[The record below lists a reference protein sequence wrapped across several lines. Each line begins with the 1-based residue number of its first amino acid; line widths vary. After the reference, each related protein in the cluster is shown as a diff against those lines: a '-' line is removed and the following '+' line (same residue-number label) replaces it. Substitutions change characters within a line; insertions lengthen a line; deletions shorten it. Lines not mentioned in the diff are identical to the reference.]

1 MSYRVIA
8 PLVVAKDQSG
18 FNRHRYHGAI
28 IPWLSE
34 AQAAHFLRL
43 RLVEVIPEPV
53 AAPAPVVAEV
63 ENAVNAVVTGVTG
76 KPAKVASKEAW
87 VEYGVTQGQ
96 DRDELEKL
104 NKPDLVDLLG

>member
-34 AQAAHFLRL
+34 AQAKHFLSHK
-43 RLVEVIPEPV
+43 LVAKVDEP
-53 AAPAPVVAEV
+53 APAPAPVVAEHPV
-63 ENAVNAVVTGVTG
+63 GVGG

-87 VEYGVTQGQ
+87 VDFGVHSGQ
-96 DRDELEKL
+96 DRAELEALTKQEL
-104 NKPDLVDLLG
+104 IDLLG